1 MAIKETKPKRLK
13 KRVFNSWITSLISIS
28 LVLTMLGLLGL
39 ILVNGRQLSDYVREK
54 IGFTLVLHDNIKP
67 DAIKK
72 LQENLNKSNY
82 VKSTRYIDKETAGKE
97 LTEQLGEDFTGF
109 LGFNPLF
116 ESIEVKLFANY
127 TDTDSLQLL
136 EKKFLSYP
144 QVKEVYYQKDLVQII
159 NENIKKIT
167 FFVLIISALLTVIF
181 VALIN
186 NTIRISVYSQRFTIN
201 TMQMVGASNSFIRK
215 PFLKQSLMMGFYGSV
230 IASAIILTG
239 IYLYRNEL
247 RGLLSSEIIYPT
259 GIVFATVF
267 ILGVIFSYLST
278 YFAVNKFLGMKFD
291 EMFY

>member
-1 MAIKETKPKRLK
+1 
-13 KRVFNSWITSLISIS
+13 
-28 LVLTMLGLLGL
+28 MLGLLGL

-72 LQENLNKSNY
+72 LQENLNKSRY
-82 VKSTRYIDKETAGKE
+82 VKTTRFIDKEAASKE

-116 ESIEVKLFANY
+116 ESIEVKLYANY
-127 TDTDSLQLL
+127 TDTDSLQFL
-136 EKKFLSYP
+136 EKKFLAYP
-144 QVKEVYYQKDLVQII
+144 QVKEVFYQKDLVQII
-159 NENIKKIT
+159 NENINKIT
-167 FFVLIISALLTVIF
+167 LFVLVISTLLSIIFI
-181 VALIN
+181 ALIN

-201 TMQMVGASNSFIRK
+201 NMQMVGASNSFIRK
-215 PFLKQSLMMGFYGSV
+215 PFLKQSLTMGFYGSL
-230 IASAIILTG
+230 IACAIIFTG

-247 RGLLSSEIIYPT
+247 QGLISDEIIYPT
-259 GIVFATVF
+259 GIVFASVF

>member
-1 MAIKETKPKRLK
+1 MAVKETKPKRLK

-54 IGFTLVLHDNIKP
+54 IGFTLVLQDNVKP

-72 LQENLNKSNY
+72 LQETLNKSNY

-127 TDTDSLQLL
+127 TDTDSLQFL
-136 EKKFLSYP
+136 EKKFMSYP

-167 FFVLIISALLTVIF
+167 FFVLVISALLTIIF

-215 PFLKQSLMMGFYGSV
+215 PFLKQSLLMGF
-230 IASAIILTG
+230 AG

-247 RGLLSSEIIYPT
+247 RGLISAEIIYPT

-267 ILGVIFSYLST
+267 ILGVIFSVLST